1 MKESFGGIVSFFML
15 AVFLIIVIGM
25 LGLVVSYTKAF
36 KVKNMIITSIEQYQ
50 GLGCDNPNSPC
61 VKNIDEGAKNLGFAP
76 VSLSCSSGYTKM
88 KDLYCY
94 KVVYVKSTNPKEYYY
109 RVGTQVDVHFPIVSD
124 VLGFDLFK
132 VSGDTRVMKS
142 DF

>member
-15 AVFLIIVIGM
+15 AVFLIIVIGL

-36 KVKNMIITSIEQYQ
+36 KMKNMIITSIEQYQ
-50 GLGCDNPNSPC
+50 GLGCDKPNSPC
-61 VKNIDEGAKNLGFAP
+61 LKNIDEGSKKLGFAP
-76 VSLSCSSGYTKM
+76 VSLSCPSDYTKM

-94 KVVYVKSTNPKEYYY
+94 KVVYVKGTNPKEYYY
-109 RVGTQVDVHFPIVSD
+109 RVSTQVDVHFPIVSD
-124 VLGFDLFK
+124 ILGFNLFK
-132 VSGDTRVMKS
+132 VSGDTRVMK